1 MISNPEPAAA
11 PFPPLIG
18 IAPLIRRAFIHEDMA
33 PLAKELLERAQ
44 QNPRDANAYLDLST
58 VLLLTGH
65 PDNALAVQAEAIAIN
80 SRYCLPSKHAQ
91 PGLRLLVLKGPG
103 DLMANTPVEFLVED
117 SDVSIEVVYLTE
129 KAELPKDLP
138 DHDVMMV
145 AIGESDTN
153 QPLLERAAR
162 YLSDWPG
169 PIINRPEDIAKLSRD
184 GVYKALR
191 GLPGIEMPASVRI
204 DRSILQS
211 LKEGGTAITSI
222 LPDGDFPIIVR
233 PRGSHAGTNLE
244 KIERAQDLSAYL
256 DHVDG
261 DGFYISRFVDYR
273 GADGLFRKYR
283 IALVDGRPFICHFAV
298 SSRWMIH
305 YLNAGMTE
313 SAEKRAEEAACMA
326 TFDEEFA
333 LRHAQ
338 ALQTINEHIGLPYVG
353 IDCAETASGNL
364 LIFEVDNSMIV
375 HAMDPE
381 DLFPYK
387 APAMRKVFAAFRQL
401 LEKTRQPNKPNHA

>member
-1 MISNPEPAAA
+1 MISNLESATP

-33 PLAKELLERAQ
+33 PLAKELLERAR
-44 QNPRDANAYLDLST
+44 QNPLDANACLDLST

-65 PDNALAVQAEAIAIN
+65 PENALAVQAEAIAIN
-80 SRYCLPSKHAQ
+80 SHYSLPSKQ
-91 PGLRLLVLKGPG
+91 NEPGLRLLVLKGPG

-117 SDVSIEVVYLTE
+117 SDVSMEIIYLTE
-129 KAELPKDLP
+129 KAEPPKNLP

-153 QPLLERAAR
+153 QPLLKGAAH
-162 YLSDWPG
+162 YLSDWRG
-169 PIINRPEDIAKLSRD
+169 PIINRPEDIARLSRD
-184 GVYKALR
+184 GVYEALR
-191 GLPGIEMPASVRI
+191 DLPGIEMPASVRI
-204 DRSILQS
+204 DRSVLQS
-211 LKEGGTAITSI
+211 IKEGGTAITSI
-222 LPDGDFPIIVR
+222 LPDGGFPIIVR

-244 KIERAQDLSAYL
+244 KIERAEDLSAYL
-256 DHVDG
+256 DRVDG
-261 DGFYISRFVDYR
+261 NGFYISRFVDYR

-283 IALVDGRPFICHFAV
+283 IALIDGHAFVCHFAV
-298 SSRWMIH
+298 SERWMIH

-326 TFDEEFA
+326 TFDDEFA
-333 LRHAQ
+333 RRHAD
-338 ALQTINEHIGLPYVG
+338 ALRTINEHIGLPYVG
-353 IDCAETASGNL
+353 IDCAETLSGEL
-364 LIFEVDNSMIV
+364 LIFEVDNSMVV

-401 LEKTRQPNKPNHA
+401 LEKTRQPSLAR